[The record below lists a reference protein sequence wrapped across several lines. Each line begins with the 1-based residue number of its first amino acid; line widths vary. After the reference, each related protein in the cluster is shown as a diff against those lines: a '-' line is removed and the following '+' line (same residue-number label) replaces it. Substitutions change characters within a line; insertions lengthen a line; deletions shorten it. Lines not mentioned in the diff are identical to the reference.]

1 MLLIVASIG
10 WAVEI
15 GPPDTSSP
23 RATFESFRELS
34 HELAERYAAYQADP
48 NRDTLR
54 ALINQVD
61 RGQHLMDLSQVA
73 PAGRREVASQALG
86 LLLDV
91 VARVELPRLEDIP
104 DARAYAEGGQLADQP
119 AKWRLPGTGIVL
131 ERVDEGQQAG
141 EFLLS
146 WCRCD
151 CCKCFSTST
160 SKRLA

>member
-1 MLLIVASIG
+1 MSSLRGNSGPRHRALVALMLLIVSSIG
-10 WAVEI
+10 WAFEI

-23 RATFESFRELS
+23 RATFESFLELS

-73 PAGRREVASQALG
+73 PAGQREVASQALG

-104 DARAYAEGGQLADQP
+104 DARAYADGI
-119 AKWRLPGTGIVL
+119 AKGWPL
-131 ERVDEGQQAG
+131 
-141 EFLLS
+141 FLS
-146 WCRCD
+146 QH
-151 CCKCFSTST
+151 
-160 SKRLA
+160 